1 MKNAGF
7 IVLCFFTLLAGCQ
20 HIPKKKFS
28 IDTLSATYRTEDS
41 FKGIV
46 EAFSKR
52 ESKGGRCILR
62 TNEEQR
68 AGFYLTVKF
77 NHTLS
82 LIPKHSKVRVSFI
95 TQHAP
100 QEVTYEWE
108 IPEVSHSLI
117 LQNELVLGITDHPQ
131 FSTSTKLIAWQVELL
146 DPQGVVLATQ
156 KSFAW

>member
-1 MKNAGF
+1 MKNARF

-20 HIPKKKFS
+20 HIQKKKFS

-41 FKGIV
+41 FKGII

-62 TNEEQR
+62 TDEKQR
-68 AGFYLTVKF
+68 AGFYFAVKF
-77 NHTLS
+77 NHSLS
-82 LIPKHSKVRVSFI
+82 LIPPHSKVRVSFI

-100 QEVTYEWE
+100 QEIIYEWE
-108 IPEVSHSLI
+108 FPEVSHSLVF
-117 LQNELVLGITDHPQ
+117 QNELILGITDLSQ
-131 FSTSTKLIAWQVELL
+131 FSSSTKLIAWQVELL

>member
-7 IVLCFFTLLAGCQ
+7 IVLCFFMLLAGCQ
-20 HIPKKKFS
+20 HIQKKKFS

-68 AGFYLTVKF
+68 TGFYLTVKF
-77 NHTLS
+77 NHSLS
-82 LIPKHSKVRVSFI
+82 LIPPYSKIRVAFI
-95 TQHAP
+95 TQHVP

-117 LQNELVLGITDHPQ
+117 LQNELILGITDHSQ
-131 FSTSTKLIAWQVELL
+131 FSSSTKIIAWQVELL
-146 DPQGVVLATQ
+146 DPQGAILATQ

>member
-1 MKNAGF
+1 M
-7 IVLCFFTLLAGCQ
+7 
-20 HIPKKKFS
+20 
-28 IDTLSATYRTEDS
+28 DTLSAIYRTEDS

-68 AGFYLTVKF
+68 SGFYFTVKF
-77 NHTLS
+77 NHALS
-82 LIPKHSKVRVSFI
+82 LIQPHSKIRVSFI

-100 QEVTYEWE
+100 QEITYEWE
-108 IPEVSHSLI
+108 MPEVSHSL
-117 LQNELVLGITDHPQ
+117 LFQNELILGITDHSQ
-131 FSTSTKLIAWQVELL
+131 FSSSTKVIAWKIELL
-146 DPQGVVLATQ
+146 DPEGKVLATQ

>member
-7 IVLCFFTLLAGCQ
+7 IVLCFFTLFVGCQ
-20 HIPKKKFS
+20 HIQKKKFS

-46 EAFSKR
+46 EAFSKK

-62 TNEEQR
+62 TDKEQR
-68 AGFYLTVKF
+68 AGFYFTVKF
-77 NHTLS
+77 NHSLS
-82 LIPKHSKVRVSFI
+82 LIPSHSKVRVSFI

-100 QEVTYEWE
+100 QEVSFVWE

-117 LQNELVLGITDHPQ
+117 LQNELILGITDQVQ
-131 FSTSTKLIAWQVELL
+131 FSSSTKLIAWQVELL
-146 DPQGVVLATQ
+146 DSQGVVLATQ

>member
-1 MKNAGF
+1 MKNARF
-7 IVLCFFTLLAGCQ
+7 IVLCFFALFTGCQ
-20 HIPKKKFS
+20 HIQKKKFS
-28 IDTLSATYRTEDS
+28 IDTLSATYRAEDS

-62 TNEEQR
+62 THEAQHS
-68 AGFYLTVKF
+68 GFYFTVKF
-77 NHTLS
+77 NHSLS
-82 LIPKHSKVRVSFI
+82 LIPPHSKVRVSFI

-100 QEVTYEWE
+100 QEVSYEWE
-108 IPEVSHSLI
+108 IPEISHSLI
-117 LQNELVLGITDHPQ
+117 LQNELILGITDSSQ
-131 FSTSTKLIAWQVELL
+131 FTSSTKLIAWQVELL

>member
-1 MKNAGF
+1 M
-7 IVLCFFTLLAGCQ
+7 
-20 HIPKKKFS
+20 
-28 IDTLSATYRTEDS
+28 DTLSAIYRTEDS

-68 AGFYLTVKF
+68 SGFYFTVKF
-77 NHTLS
+77 NHALS
-82 LIPKHSKVRVSFI
+82 LIQPYSKIRVSFI

-100 QEVTYEWE
+100 QEITYEWE
-108 IPEVSHSLI
+108 MPEVSHSL
-117 LQNELVLGITDHPQ
+117 LFQNELILGITDHSQ
-131 FSTSTKLIAWQVELL
+131 FSSSTKVIAWKIELL
-146 DPQGVVLATQ
+146 DPEGKVLATQ

>member
-1 MKNAGF
+1 M
-7 IVLCFFTLLAGCQ
+7 FFVGCQ
-20 HIPKKKFS
+20 HVQKKQLS

-62 TNEEQR
+62 TDEKQR
-68 AGFYLTVKF
+68 SGFYFSVKF
-77 NHTLS
+77 KHSLS
-82 LIPKHSKVRVSFI
+82 LIPPHSKVRVSFI

-100 QEVTYEWE
+100 QEISYEWE
-108 IPEVSHSLI
+108 FPEVSHSLVF
-117 LQNELVLGITDHPQ
+117 QNELILGITDLSQ
-131 FSTSTKLIAWQVELL
+131 FSSSTKLIAWQVELL

>member
-1 MKNAGF
+1 M
-7 IVLCFFTLLAGCQ
+7 
-20 HIPKKKFS
+20 PKKKFS
-28 IDTLSATYRTEDS
+28 MDTLSAIYRTEDS

-68 AGFYLTVKF
+68 SGFYFTVKF
-77 NHTLS
+77 NHALS
-82 LIPKHSKVRVSFI
+82 LIQPHSKIRVSFI

-100 QEVTYEWE
+100 QEITYEWE
-108 IPEVSHSLI
+108 MPEVSHSL
-117 LQNELVLGITDHPQ
+117 LFQNELILGITDHSQ
-131 FSTSTKLIAWQVELL
+131 FSSSTKVIAWKIELL
-146 DPQGVVLATQ
+146 DPEGKVLATQ